1 MRKKLQHEI
10 VTDTVSLET
19 EARKQLTRAYDF
31 EEVVNSA
38 KGLDEKKRL
47 LWKQIYK
54 NAVDDRASAGILFTN
69 AFSSMGQAAT
79 DHIAMGT
86 TLVKYLEKMSK
97 ANQQLLELS
106 SIISRDDEQNSQVDP
121 DDIFRQIEGKDE

>member
-10 VTDTVSLET
+10 VTDTVSLEA
-19 EARKQLTRAYDF
+19 EARKQLARTYDF
-31 EEVVNSA
+31 EDVVNSA

-69 AFSSMGQAAT
+69 AFSSMGQTST
-79 DHIAMGT
+79 DHMAMGT

-97 ANQQLLELS
+97 ANQQLLDLS